1 MHTHSMPQTS
11 IYILGHTMYTCTQL
25 YIKSRKEGENDTH
38 GVETIAQCV
47 KAVPTKQGGPIWIP
61 VTIPKAGK
69 VMYTS
74 VILAL
79 HRLGRQA
86 SSLGDQSSSSFSNRL
101 HLMGIRRKHL
111 PLVNL

>member
-1 MHTHSMPQTS
+1 MVHECLKFLLDFVRMY
-11 IYILGHTMYTCTQL
+11 IYVVNSPT
-25 YIKSRKEGENDTH
+25 KERKKKGRRKKEREKR
-38 GVETIAQCV
+38 
-47 KAVPTKQGGPIWIP
+47 KAVPTKQGGPIWIS
-61 VTIPKAGK
+61 VTIPKADK

-86 SSLGDQSSSSFSNRL
+86 SSLGDRPSSSFSNRL
-101 HLMGIRRKHL
+101 HLMGIRWKHL